1 MANKKTARKSRG
13 GEHPYVGRITPAV
26 CEALADTFKEIQA
39 QIDAKWESL
48 PPDQESGDRPPDLM
62 AMLAEP
68 FTFTRDEYQR
78 YVEKPDGFG
87 QLLDDLALKYKGVT

>member
-1 MANKKTARKSRG
+1 MAKKKAAGKSRRR
-13 GEHPYVGRITPAV
+13 EHPHVGRIAPAV
-26 CEALADTFKEIQA
+26 CEALTDTVKEIQA

-48 PPDQESGDRPPDLM
+48 PPDPASRDRPPDLM

-78 YVEKPDGFG
+78 YIAAPDGFG
-87 QLLDDLALKYKGVT
+87 QLLTDLALKYEGDT